1 MSGSVAQLAGCIA
14 PRASAAAP
22 SDARAQHA
30 TTPATLHPAHELPH
44 ALHASLG
51 PDEVVILLIRPS
63 LLYIPLSSLGT
74 LAAALIIGL
83 SLAYLSHFSWVG
95 WSEKD
100 AIFIGMTIAMLRLG
114 WAVVDWWFHLYALT
128 DRRLLA
134 RYGVFRTA
142 LYEAPLSRIQNTIV
156 VQSLRE
162 RVFALGTIG
171 FATAGRG
178 TFDAFWVT
186 VAAPFAVHRTVLDAI
201 ERYARR

>member
-1 MSGSVAQLAGCIA
+1 MSDAVA
-14 PRASAAAP
+14 RSNRVEHAAAP
-22 SDARAQHA
+22 AALGAPHA
-30 TTPATLHPAHELPH
+30 LPH

-51 PDEVVILLIRPS
+51 PDEVVILLLRPS

-74 LAAALIIGL
+74 LVAAAIIGL
-83 SLAYLSHFSWVG
+83 SLAYLSHLPWIG
-95 WSEKD
+95 WSEKH
-100 AIFIGMTIAMLRLG
+100 AVFIGATIATLRLG
-114 WAVVDWWFHLYALT
+114 WAAIDWWFHLYALT
-128 DRRLLA
+128 DRRILA

-162 RVFALGTIG
+162 RIFALGTIG

-186 VAAPFAVHRTVLDAI
+186 LRTPFAVHRTVLDAV

>member
-1 MSGSVAQLAGCIA
+1 MSDAVA
-14 PRASAAAP
+14 RSNRVEHAAAP
-22 SDARAQHA
+22 AALGAPHA
-30 TTPATLHPAHELPH
+30 LPH

-51 PDEVVILLIRPS
+51 PDEVVILLLRPS

-74 LAAALIIGL
+74 LVAAAIIGL
-83 SLAYLSHFSWVG
+83 ALAYLSHFPWIG
-95 WSEKD
+95 WSEKH
-100 AIFIGMTIAMLRLG
+100 AVFIGATIATLRLG
-114 WAVVDWWFHLYALT
+114 WAAIDWWFHLYALT
-128 DRRLLA
+128 DRRILA

-162 RVFALGTIG
+162 RIFALGTIG

-186 VAAPFAVHRTVLDAI
+186 LGSPFAVHRTVLDAI
-201 ERYARR
+201 ERYGRR